1 MCKCVLRFT
10 FSTMADTAIIY
21 ISSGCDIHLLPR
33 LIKSHTS
40 ATSLSFLKSN
50 WPSNATWT
58 ADSTAAGSPLPESEI
73 RSYHHH
79 IGTPYV
85 RGRQM
90 IRICVVFCI
99 CSIAFRE
106 VAPIHLHSGRVA
118 KAVGNKKSGTPLSSS
133 RLGEKPTHH
142 CWLQASCNI
151 TSPLYTNSQL
161 AIIMLEKQKKSN
173 IDIIHQVHLSHASSV
188 RESAFFRITGGKW
201 RRKNQEPSKQMGER
215 ALVFFFA
222 SQESTRRCDS
232 VDHFENHFLC

>member
-1 MCKCVLRFT
+1 MLLMCKCVLRFT

-21 ISSGCDIHLLPR
+21 ISSGCGIHLLPR

-142 CWLQASCNI
+142 C
-151 TSPLYTNSQL
+151 
-161 AIIMLEKQKKSN
+161 
-173 IDIIHQVHLSHASSV
+173 
-188 RESAFFRITGGKW
+188 
-201 RRKNQEPSKQMGER
+201 
-215 ALVFFFA
+215 
-222 SQESTRRCDS
+222 
-232 VDHFENHFLC
+232 

>member
-21 ISSGCDIHLLPR
+21 ISSGCGIHLLPR

-118 KAVGNKKSGTPLSSS
+118 KAVGNKKSGTPSSSS

-173 IDIIHQVHLSHASSV
+173 SDIIHQVHLSHASSV
-188 RESAFFRITGGKW
+188 RESAFFSDN
-201 RRKNQEPSKQMGER
+201 RREMTTKKPR
-215 ALVFFFA
+215 ALKANGGESLSFFFA